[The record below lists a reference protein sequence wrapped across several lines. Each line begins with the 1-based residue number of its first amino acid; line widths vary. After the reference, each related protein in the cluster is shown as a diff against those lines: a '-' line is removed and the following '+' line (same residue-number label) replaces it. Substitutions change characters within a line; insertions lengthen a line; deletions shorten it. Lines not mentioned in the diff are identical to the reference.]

1 MDTVDGSSDEEEGN
15 TLLALQHP
23 HRQHPEGDPHRQ
35 TQDEEQH
42 NGHEQM
48 QALQHH
54 QELVFETTKLRPVV
68 KALKERK
75 GW

>member
-15 TLLALQHP
+15 KLLVLQHQ
-23 HRQHPEGDPHRQ
+23 HRQHRQHQ
-35 TQDEEQH
+35 TQGETQH

-68 KALKERK
+68 QALKERK